1 MKIKSLHRNNHTK
14 NCYGIQEKKTNN
26 TLSSFKH
33 LHRVFNGILQHCKHI
48 VRLNAWLRVLRQA
61 WDCVTR
67 GVCQSWAAPL
77 RPWTLKRLG
86 MDWLRVYTSFL
97 HQFLE
102 FSFFVFLLFF
112 FALMHQDAD
121 VKDKC
126 SGAACGESPQDLP
139 RFPHF
144 PIYIYLYSNKKKKK
158 GGMTRTK
165 RPEWGNREVWGGGDV
180 GVELASDNNFGNWEL
195 QWPKWEMQ
203 SWSRL
208 MWFFAVS
215 LPPSLSRSACLTL
228 MVPS

>member
-1 MKIKSLHRNNHTK
+1 MAFKR
-14 NCYGIQEKKTNN
+14 KKNN

-61 WDCVTR
+61 RDCVTR
-67 GVCQSWAAPL
+67 CVCQSWATPL
-77 RPWTLKRLG
+77 WPWTLKRLG

-102 FSFFVFLLFF
+102 FSLFFLLFF

-144 PIYIYLYSNKKKKK
+144 PIYIFISKQKKKKRRNDADK
-158 GGMTRTK
+158 KAGMGESGGF
-165 RPEWGNREVWGGGDV
+165 GGGGRV
-180 GVELASDNNFGNWEL
+180 GGGRTR
-195 QWPKWEMQ
+195 KWQ
-203 SWSRL
+203 QFW
-208 MWFFAVS
+208 
-215 LPPSLSRSACLTL
+215 
-228 MVPS
+228 